1 MLCLDVVFN
10 RYPNGVCDYTE
21 GVCACNHL
29 YNPYDNTRLW
39 ATSWE
44 NNEVRWEGEDCS
56 YITAY
61 AAATRTSTINAVS
74 LGLVA
79 ASLLVATAVLGVSF

>member
-1 MLCLDVVFN
+1 VVFN